1 MKILFT
7 RWSLDPASRTPVAVE
22 PKRVDCVE
30 LFSPAM
36 THSATG
42 EAYPP
47 ATKII
52 MQGKQEYIV
61 QGSVEDVTERLNG
74 EPG

>member
-7 RWSLDPASRTPVAVE
+7 RWNLDPAGRTPVAIE
-22 PKRVDCVE
+22 PKRVDCLE
-30 LFSPAM
+30 LFSPAC
-36 THSATG
+36 THAATG
-42 EAYPP
+42 EAFPP
-47 ATKII
+47 ATQII

-61 QGSVEDVTERLNG
+61 QGSVESVTDRLNG